1 MKPRITPADVKRVC
15 AHAGITR
22 HQFAASIPRRPNGP
36 TWPTT
41 GNEVSR
47 ILNGTCGYGL
57 HVAEAYVGAIT
68 AALERLQAQIYEPP
82 KRTFACTDEE
92 WEAAAPRPQT
102 GRA

>member
-1 MKPRITPADVKRVC
+1 VKPRKASVRPFRYYPRPIRRVDSAATQRPHLANDRKRSQP
-15 AHAGITR
+15 HPER
-22 HQFAASIPRRPNGP
+22 HLWLR
-36 TWPTT
+36 
-41 GNEVSR
+41 
-47 ILNGTCGYGL
+47 L